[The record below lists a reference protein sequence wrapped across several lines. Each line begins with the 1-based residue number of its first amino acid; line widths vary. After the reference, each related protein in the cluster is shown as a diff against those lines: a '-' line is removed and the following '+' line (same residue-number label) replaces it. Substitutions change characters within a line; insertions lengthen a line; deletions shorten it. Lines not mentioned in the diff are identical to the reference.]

1 LFKYLNYISDKFLN
15 TSSNFTN
22 TKLNF
27 DFSNL
32 IISHLVNYN
41 NLNFEDDFYFGNL
54 PSKLGNKNTLVI
66 LIDHIGFK
74 NKSINKKI
82 KGNYII
88 LSNNLGILNEIKLHF
103 KIILNFFLKKFKI
116 KSLPIVIFNERIV
129 IQILDILST
138 LKIKN
143 VFLTFEGNQFESLI
157 IDRIRTKKYKIK
169 IFGYQF
175 GILKRKQ
182 EMYFSK
188 LKKFFYPDLIF
199 TINDYNK
206 KILNHI
212 FKNSLKI
219 KNVGFLRKRKKII
232 YLQRKIL
239 KKTKKILVMPE
250 GILNEI
256 ELFYR
261 FCKNNLFDGVVYTFR
276 LHPIFQNNH
285 FINKFFGNFNDKIK
299 LSRNSLVF
307 DFSNN
312 DYILYRGTA
321 GVIDAV
327 NNRMIPI
334 YLKKGS
340 EITLD
345 PFYKINNNHIVNFN
359 EKFKFFFDT
368 LDKNKAKK
376 ERKRFYLFSK
386 KYFNKPKINLIKKN
400 IINV

>member
-1 LFKYLNYISDKFLN
+1 MFKYLNYISDKFLN
-15 TSSNFTN
+15 TPSNFAK
-22 TKLNF
+22 TKSNF
-27 DFSNL
+27 NFSNL

-74 NKSINKKI
+74 KKNLKKKI

-88 LSNNLGILNEIKLHF
+88 LSSNLGTLNEIKLHF
-103 KIILNFFLKKFKI
+103 KIILNFFLKKFKM
-116 KSLPIVIFNERIV
+116 KNLPLAIFNERIV
-129 IQILDILST
+129 IQILDILSI

-143 VFLTFEGNQFESLI
+143 IFLTFEGNQFESSI
-157 IDRIRTKKYKIK
+157 IDRIRKKKYKIK

-175 GILKRKQ
+175 GILKKKQ
-182 EMYFSK
+182 EIYFSK
-188 LKKFFYPDLIF
+188 LKKNFYPDLIF

-206 KILNHI
+206 KILNHL
-212 FKNSLKI
+212 FKNSLSI

-232 YLQRKIL
+232 FLKRKIS

-250 GILNEI
+250 GVLNEI
-256 ELFYR
+256 DLLYT
-261 FCKNNLFDGVVYTFR
+261 FCKNNLFDDIVYTFR
-276 LHPIFQNNH
+276 LHPIFQNNY
-285 FINKFFGNFNDKIK
+285 FINKFFDNFNDKIK

-327 NNRMIPI
+327 NHKLIPI
-334 YLKKGS
+334 YLKKVS
-340 EITLD
+340 EITID
-345 PFYKINNNHIVNFN
+345 PFYKINNYHVVNFN
-359 EKFKFFFDT
+359 KKFKFFFDT

-376 ERKRFYLFSK
+376 ERKLFYLFAK
-386 KYFNKPKINLIKKN
+386 KYFNKPNINLIKK
-400 IINV
+400 IL